1 MVRGLNE
8 AVLNVHQHAY
18 EEGIDNSYVPMPN
31 KHWWIA
37 GYRNAAAKEIG
48 FLAFDQGVGIPAT
61 LPQKHAE
68 FVKDLL
74 SAAGQLLRGTSA
86 TNDHLLIAR
95 AFELGRS
102 RTGKV
107 SQGKGLND
115 FKRFLEA
122 AGGKGSLR
130 ILSGRGSYLYTRD
143 GKELVEP
150 LPLPFH
156 GTLIIW
162 RLIESPAVQWECET

>member
-18 EEGIDNSYVPMPN
+18 EDGIENTYVPMPN
-31 KHWWIA
+31 NRWWIA
-37 GYRNAAAKEIG
+37 GYRDAGTREIG
-48 FLAFDQGVGIPAT
+48 FLAFDQGVGIPGT
-61 LPQKHAE
+61 LPKKHAE
-68 FVKDLL
+68 FVTDLIV
-74 SAAGQLLRGTSA
+74 AAAQLVTGQYV
-86 TNDHLLIAR
+86 TNDHLLIVR

-102 RTGKV
+102 RTGKA

-130 ILSGRGSYLYTRD
+130 ILSGRGSYLYTQD
-143 GKELVEP
+143 GKELAEP
-150 LPLPFH
+150 LPFPFH

-162 RLIESPAVQWECET
+162 RLIESPAVKWESDI